1 MKVRLV
7 QIDGKWPNLALM
19 KLSAFHK
26 GEGDQVGF
34 DLEEPDKVYISCI
47 FQRNAAKARGMRTL
61 FPHADVEFGGAGFG
75 NSVLP
80 EHIEHLMPDYAL
92 YGCRVSMGFTSRG
105 CIRTCPW
112 CDVWIREGYIRDHA
126 PVREFLQ
133 HRNVIL
139 LDNNFLAS
147 PNCLDNL
154 EYLIQHRCRVCFTQG
169 LDIRLITEPIARLL
183 ARTRYADHQFKTKR
197 LYFAW
202 DDPALISAEEIT
214 EGVELL
220 KRCGIKPYR
229 LMCYMLTCYN
239 TSFREDLARFGLLK
253 RLGVDPFVM
262 RYNHRYNQGGDR
274 VAREFSRWVNKRF
287 YTKYSFPSWLIMR
300 GVNPIP
306 TSPNQVKL
314 FPGDTSHAAA
324 ASAEE

>member
-1 MKVRLV
+1 LKVRLV

-26 GEGDQVGF
+26 REGDEVSF
-34 DLEEPDKVYISCI
+34 DCPDPDKVYISCI
-47 FQRNAAKARGMRTL
+47 FKRNAPKARGLWTL

-75 NSVLP
+75 SSVLP

-105 CIRTCPW
+105 CIRACPW

-126 PVREFLQ
+126 PVQEFLQ

-147 PNCLDNL
+147 PRCLENL
-154 EYLIQHRCRVCFTQG
+154 DYLIQNRIRVCFTQG
-169 LDIRLITEPIARLL
+169 LDIRLVTEPIARLL
-183 ARTRYADHQFKTKR
+183 ARTRYADHQFKRKC

-202 DDPALISAEEIT
+202 DDPHLISAAEIIR
-214 EGVELL
+214 GVGLL
-220 KRCGIKPYR
+220 EKHGIKPSH
-229 LMCYMLTCYN
+229 LMFYMLTCYN
-239 TSFREDLARFGLLK
+239 TFIDGDLARFEVLN

-262 RYNHRYNQGGDR
+262 RYNRGGDR
-274 VAREFSRWVNKRF
+274 IAREFSRWVNKRF
-287 YTKYSFPSWLIMR
+287 YTFCSFATWLQWR
-300 GVNPIP
+300 NVWLNP
-306 TSPNQVKL
+306 T
-314 FPGDTSHAAA
+314 
-324 ASAEE
+324 

>member
-1 MKVRLV
+1 VKVRLIQV
-7 QIDGKWPNLALM
+7 DGKWPNLALM

-26 GEGDQVGF
+26 REGDEVSF
-34 DLEEPDKVYISCI
+34 DCPDPNKVYVSCI
-47 FQRNAAKARGMRTL
+47 FKRNAPKARGLWTL

-80 EHIEHLMPDYAL
+80 DFIEHLMPDYAL
-92 YGCRVSMGFTSRG
+92 YGRRVSMGFTSRG
-105 CIRTCPW
+105 CIRACPW

-126 PVREFLQ
+126 PVQEFLK

-147 PNCLDNL
+147 PRCLDNL

-169 LDIRLITEPIARLL
+169 LDIRLISEPIARLL
-183 ARTRYADHQFKTKR
+183 VRTRYADYQFKRKC

-202 DDPALISAEEIT
+202 DDPALISAKEVMS
-214 EGVELL
+214 GVEIL
-220 KRCGIKPYR
+220 KRSGIKPYR

-239 TSFREDLARFGLLK
+239 TSLREDIARFNLLLQ
-253 RLGVDPFVM
+253 LGVDPFVM
-262 RYNHRYNQGGDR
+262 RYNQGGNR
-274 VAREFSRWVNKRF
+274 IAREFSRWVNKRF
-287 YTKYSFPSWLIMR
+287 YTRYSFADWLIR
-300 GVNPIP
+300 RNVKPIP
-306 TSPNQVKL
+306 TSANQVKL
-314 FPGDTSHAAA
+314 FPSDISPAPA